1 MDGIFWTCQKLV
13 FCFETTRYDHAFVEP
28 AGWSYL
34 FTLRWHES
42 HRLTKLR
49 QLQNHAALWLTCL
62 CVVQKYMHIFVQA
75 LGLHMHP
82 QDQKKSTFTPL
93 TLLKTNHGEDTVLT
107 HQMFTYVYMNMAT
120 HMQFDQQKPKG
131 LTLTCSLNSKS
142 LMAWL
147 WHAVW
152 PAKA

>member
-1 MDGIFWTCQKLV
+1 MKAIGAPSLGSFKIMQPCGLHV
-13 FCFETTRYDHAFVEP
+13 FVWY
-28 AGWSYL
+28 
-34 FTLRWHES
+34 
-42 HRLTKLR
+42 
-49 QLQNHAALWLTCL
+49 
-62 CVVQKYMHIFVQA
+62 QKYMHIFVQA

-142 LMAWL
+142 LMA
-147 WHAVW
+147 
-152 PAKA
+152 